1 MPSMIRAGLSSY
13 NLMAISIACG
23 LVGSGVVSPVES
35 AQSHAASV
43 TRAFSTLSREQ
54 GLISPGVAG
63 QTPGTFPQ
71 IGKALVDTVE
81 NNFYDVQQARTWG
94 AAHRGYAD
102 QITDAETF
110 ARYTSSILE
119 GLHSS
124 HTGFYRPTDLSYFGL
139 MSIFEAML
147 KPAGV
152 WYESIGVDLDKRPE
166 GYFVRTVFAGG
177 PADKV
182 GVRRG
187 DLLLSADGKP
197 FAPITSFQNRQGQA
211 VTLQVQRQPH
221 SPPVAVAVRP
231 QHVKPR
237 EEWLQA
243 QKAGTHIVTRSNR
256 QIGYIPMFSGAGD
269 EVQEAVQEAIAGPL
283 QKADA
288 LILDFRNGFGGFNP
302 DFVSLFDPA
311 VPALT
316 LRDRTGKSI
325 VLDRHWRKPLYVLIN
340 NGSHSGKEV
349 VAFALQKH
357 HRAILVGE
365 RTGGAVLGGRPFLL
379 SDGSLLYLA
388 VTNGEVDGQRLEGKG
403 VKPDREVAD
412 VLPFAQGEDR
422 QLEAALQLAAG
433 KR

>member
-1 MPSMIRAGLSSY
+1 MVRTFQSAGVVLV
-13 NLMAISIACG
+13 LLAGCG
-23 LVGSGVVSPVES
+23 LTGFGAVPRWANERRDAVSS
-35 AQSHAASV
+35 AQEAPA
-43 TRAFSTLSREQ
+43 LSGEQ
-54 GLISPGVAG
+54 DLTAPGKSG
-63 QTPGTFPQ
+63 HLQIPFPQ
-71 IGKALVDTVE
+71 LGEELVSKVE
-81 NNFYDVQQARTWG
+81 ENFYDVQRAKTWS

-102 QITDAETF
+102 QITDTETF
-110 ARYTSSILE
+110 VLRTSRILAD
-119 GLHSS
+119 LHSS
-124 HTGFYRPTDLSYFGL
+124 HTGYYRPTDLTYLGL
-139 MSIFEAML
+139 MSIFESML

-152 WYESIGVDLDKRPE
+152 WYDSIGVDLAQRQE
-166 GYFVRTVFAGG
+166 GYFVRTVFAGS
-177 PADKV
+177 PAANA
-182 GVRRG
+182 GLRRG
-187 DLLLSADGKP
+187 DLLLSADGKR
-197 FAPITSFQNRQGQA
+197 FAPITSFQNRQDQP

-221 SPPVAVAVRP
+221 SPAIAVTVRP

-243 QKAGTHIVTRSNR
+243 QKSGTRIVTRSNR
-256 QIGYIPMFSGAGD
+256 RIAYIPMFSGAGE
-269 EVQEAVQEAIAGPL
+269 EVQNAVQDAIAGLL

-302 DFVSLFDPA
+302 DFVSLFDPG

-357 HRAILVGE
+357 HRAILLGE

-422 QLEAALQLAAG
+422 PLEAALNLAAG